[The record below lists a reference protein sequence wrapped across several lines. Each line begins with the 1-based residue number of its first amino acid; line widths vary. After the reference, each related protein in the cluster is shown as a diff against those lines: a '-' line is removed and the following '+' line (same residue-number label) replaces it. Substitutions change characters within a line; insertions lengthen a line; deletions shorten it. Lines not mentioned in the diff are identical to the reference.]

1 MNNSNQLQENRVDK
15 MEDVWLERQR
25 KLVEGNGKSIFHDR
39 DFLQAKTDVYKDML
53 QSFKGE
59 RLNRQE
65 KIALRLMKATYN
77 NTRRQLYPGLYKLG
91 FPRLAAILMAPFR
104 AIGSVIRFLSRLTEK
119 SPPPPTLN
127 YAAPGVKTDQPGQPQ
142 KQEQQSTQQ
151 QNQKKQEE
159 NRQQQKVQHQN
170 KQEGNQ
176 QQTVQRHRSN
186 RSYQQIPASHQQG
199 RKLK

>member
-25 KLVEGNGKSIFHDR
+25 KLVEGNGASIFRDR

-77 NTRRQLYPGLYKLG
+77 NTRRKLYPGLYKLG

-127 YAAPGVKTDQPGQPQ
+127 YAAPGEKKDPSGQPQ
-142 KQEQQSTQQ
+142 QQQEPQATQQ
-151 QNQKKQEE
+151 LE
-159 NRQQQKVQHQN
+159 QN
-170 KQEGNQ
+170 KQEKSQ
-176 QQTVQRHRSN
+176 QQQKKQGEVQQQQVQRHRTK
-186 RSYQQIPASHQQG
+186 RFYQQVPANQQQQG
-199 RKLK
+199 RKPR